1 MPGLQALWGAAA
13 LALALGVPLAR
24 IKQGLETAAPVS
36 GRLIRHATSGGWTLI
51 DDSYNAN
58 PGSTMAAFATL
69 AAEPGEA
76 WLVLGDMRELGPQ
89 APVLHARIGG
99 VARAAG
105 ISRLYAVGGLAAA
118 AAGTFGSKA
127 RYFPNQ
133 AELIAALSADVH
145 PGVSV
150 LVKGSRGSAMDRVVR
165 ALLEGSGGNGGG
177 TRNAA

>member
-1 MPGLQALWGAAA
+1 
-13 LALALGVPLAR
+13 
-24 IKQGLETAAPVS
+24 
-36 GRLIRHATSGGWTLI
+36 
-51 DDSYNAN
+51 
-58 PGSTMAAFATL
+58 
-69 AAEPGEA
+69 
-76 WLVLGDMRELGPQ
+76 MRELGPQ
-89 APVLHARIGG
+89 APMLHARVGG

-105 ISRLYAVGGLAAA
+105 IARLYAVGGLAAA

-127 RYFPNQ
+127 RYFTNQ
-133 AELIAALSADVH
+133 SELIAALTADVH